1 VEASSLTGARRAR
14 LPSFMAPEL
23 ATLVAAP
30 PEGDEW
36 LHEMK
41 FDGYR
46 VLCRIERGVARL
58 LSRNGKDWTARL
70 PGIARAAGRL
80 GVRDAMLDGEAAV
93 VLPSGVT
100 SFNALQNALGG
111 ESADEPVYFVFDLL
125 HLDGSDL
132 TRTPLEER
140 KEALRALLAATGAD
154 TTLRYSDH
162 VTGNGAT
169 FLRHACRMALE
180 GVVSKRRDA
189 PYVSGRGRAWLK
201 AKCIQEQEFVVG
213 GFTDPEGRRSGIGA
227 LLLGVHDADGKLV
240 YVGKVGTG
248 FSSRAAVEL
257 RGRLDALATPA
268 SPFATRIPGAGR
280 AHWVRPE
287 LVGEVEFTEWTP
299 DGRLRHPAW
308 KGMREDKPAREI
320 VRERP
325 AGAGPL
331 PRPRSSDHGAGARAK
346 RSFVRARARR
356 PTAAAAEVAGVRITH
371 PDRVLYAPQG
381 ITKLDLATFYESI
394 ADWILPHLRGRPTS
408 LVRCPEGLSDECFYQ
423 KHVGRWAPAALRRV
437 RIQEKKKV
445 GEYLVVEDLPGLI
458 GLVQIG
464 ILEIHTWNAVADRL
478 EQPDRLVFDLDPGD
492 DVPWR
497 QVVAA
502 ARTLRD
508 QLEHLGLESF
518 LKTTG
523 GKGLHLVVPIDAG
536 PTWADC
542 LAFARSVAETLARDA
557 PDSFT
562 VDVAK
567 SERPGRIYLD
577 YLRNLRG
584 ATAVAAFS
592 TRARPGAPVSTPI
605 AWDELGPRLRSDHFT
620 VSNLPRRLASLRQDP
635 WKDYARTRQALPA
648 RPR

>member
-1 VEASSLTGARRAR
+1 ARERDRVWHSNKPAKAVAARRSVRPKVAPRVEAGSLTGARRAR

-70 PGIARAAGRL
+70 PGIARAAGSL

-93 VLPSGVT
+93 GLPSGVP

-140 KEALRALLAATGAD
+140 KEALRALLDATAADA
-154 TTLRYSDH
+154 TLRYSDH

-257 RGRLDALATPA
+257 RARLDALATPA

-280 AHWVRPE
+280 AH
-287 LVGEVEFTEWTP
+287 
-299 DGRLRHPAW
+299 
-308 KGMREDKPAREI
+308 
-320 VRERP
+320 
-325 AGAGPL
+325 
-331 PRPRSSDHGAGARAK
+331 
-346 RSFVRARARR
+346 
-356 PTAAAAEVAGVRITH
+356 
-371 PDRVLYAPQG
+371 
-381 ITKLDLATFYESI
+381 
-394 ADWILPHLRGRPTS
+394 
-408 LVRCPEGLSDECFYQ
+408 
-423 KHVGRWAPAALRRV
+423 
-437 RIQEKKKV
+437 
-445 GEYLVVEDLPGLI
+445 
-458 GLVQIG
+458 
-464 ILEIHTWNAVADRL
+464 
-478 EQPDRLVFDLDPGD
+478 
-492 DVPWR
+492 
-497 QVVAA
+497 
-502 ARTLRD
+502 
-508 QLEHLGLESF
+508 
-518 LKTTG
+518 
-523 GKGLHLVVPIDAG
+523 
-536 PTWADC
+536 
-542 LAFARSVAETLARDA
+542 
-557 PDSFT
+557 
-562 VDVAK
+562 
-567 SERPGRIYLD
+567 
-577 YLRNLRG
+577 
-584 ATAVAAFS
+584 
-592 TRARPGAPVSTPI
+592 
-605 AWDELGPRLRSDHFT
+605 
-620 VSNLPRRLASLRQDP
+620 
-635 WKDYARTRQALPA
+635 
-648 RPR
+648 